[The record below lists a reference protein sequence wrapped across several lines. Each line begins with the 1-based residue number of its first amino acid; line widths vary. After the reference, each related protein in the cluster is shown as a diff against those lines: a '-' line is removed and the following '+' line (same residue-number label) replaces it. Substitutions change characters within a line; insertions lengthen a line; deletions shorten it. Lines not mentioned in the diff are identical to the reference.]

1 MNARDA
7 HSQEPV
13 KEQIKMDEL
22 LAPRT
27 MHLLER
33 LSVAAKGRIRGTLQG
48 KRRSR
53 ALGSSLEFADFRP
66 YVPGDDI
73 RRIDWNVYGR
83 SGRAFVR
90 QYWDEQELQ
99 IHLLVDV
106 SRSMAFRPGIATN
119 KLYYALQLAASVGYT
134 ALVGEDRVAVKL
146 FAEQM
151 LAELEPL
158 RGRVSTPRLLRFLTD
173 AWRGYADKES
183 GIGVQAGGQA
193 PVSDSDM
200 QLAFNASSKLP
211 RRAGQTW
218 LFTDGLYATGIEQ
231 ALSALIG
238 SGQEVVFVH
247 LLSPDELRPELDGEL
262 HLIDSELRTGKDV
275 ALSPGVLNNYYR
287 ALEEHRE
294 YIRSLCGR
302 KGVTYLF
309 IDTGTPLE
317 STIHQVFRASGMLR

>member
-1 MNARDA
+1 MNAHDA
-7 HSQEPV
+7 GSQEPV
-13 KEQIKMDEL
+13 KEQQKTDVL
-22 LAPRT
+22 LAPQT

-53 ALGSSLEFADFRP
+53 SLGSSLEFADFRP

-99 IHLLVDV
+99 LHLLVDV
-106 SRSMAFRPGIATN
+106 SRSMAFGPGTATN

-158 RGRVSTPRLLRFLTD
+158 RGRVSAPRLLRFLTD
-173 AWRGYADKES
+173 AWHGYADRDTGAES
-183 GIGVQAGGQA
+183 STNGQA
-193 PVSDSDM
+193 PASDPDM
-200 QLAFNASSKLP
+200 LLAFNSPSKLP
-211 RRAGQTW
+211 RRPGQTW

-247 LLSPDELRPELDGEL
+247 LLSPGELCPELDGEL
-262 HLIDSELRTGKDV
+262 HLIDSELRTGKDI
-275 ALSPGVLNNYYR
+275 ALSPGVLTKYHQ
-287 ALEEHRE
+287 ALKEHQE
-294 YIRSLCGR
+294 DIRSLCGR

-317 STIHQVFRASGMLR
+317 STIHQVFRAAGVLR